1 MILSIIT
8 FIWFAI
14 AYAIKGGQGKSFFRN
29 FKKVRDSHPILE
41 RLLDGKVLSTL
52 MVLIWAC
59 FATVWTQSNIGGMD
73 TAELSV
79 VAITLAW
86 LLSVAPSMG
95 EEYGAI
101 RNDKNSPYLKYPEDF
116 GREYGIKKAI
126 QRGGFIGACMALATG
141 SLLFIVSA
149 ALLFVPLAWLALN
162 YAPAKIFDRWGWSE
176 ILIGGF
182 VYGLPMAAV
191 VLK

>member
-8 FIWFAI
+8 VIWFAI

-59 FATVWTQSNIGGMD
+59 FVTVWTQSNIGGMD

-101 RNDKNSPYLKYPEDF
+101 RNDKTSPYLLYFD
-116 GREYGIKKAI
+116 REYGIKKAI
-126 QRGGFIGACMALATG
+126 QRGVFIGACMALATG

-149 ALLFVPLAWLALN
+149 ALLFVPLAWLALH

-182 VYGLPMAAV
+182 VYGLPMAF
-191 VLK
+191 LI